1 MSRILFISDYAPTE
15 SNSGGIVM
23 AEQMHYLKQYA
34 DIDFLIY
41 SSEMVEYQA
50 FKTKYG
56 KICQRVKLGER
67 QIDIKNKLMK
77 RFVEYLF
84 SQTVLKIWL
93 VREKSYLKKMFMGE
107 EYSEV
112 FISVQGLYL
121 AKLVVDFEF
130 KKSSVIL
137 QYWDP
142 DAWWSEQ
149 HNFTVHST
157 NEIFEVHQSMERKE
171 YLRHIF
177 VPSEGMAMAV
187 RNRSEIE
194 YAKVSVF
201 YPSGKS
207 HFERVEPPKSFTDIR
222 NKFSKIIVMAGSTY
236 ALEEIRMMIEV
247 IEELN
252 TSNHEDEIQLI
263 FIGPKN
269 LSTGKKLLN
278 QRDENGSFIHLLGRL
293 SLAETDACLM
303 RSNINFLPYPFW
315 NRELVKQSFPSK
327 FSKYLGS
334 GRNMVIAAPNYSSLA
349 ILLSKYDIHEGLV
362 TTLSKT
368 NLSRETSR
376 LLSDDNYSEQQ
387 LLKFE
392 LIKKELFSQKYF
404 YNSLQYAFNFNDKI
418 SKEQDVITV
427 TIPVKQNW
435 VHFFNSFVRDFSF
448 WLENL
453 YSPLKTSVVLLYQL
467 FNQFGVIRFI
477 KLTIGE
483 KNYEKFIVAL
493 KRRVKF

>member
-1 MSRILFISDYAPTE
+1 
-15 SNSGGIVM
+15 
-23 AEQMHYLKQYA
+23 
-34 DIDFLIY
+34 
-41 SSEMVEYQA
+41 
-50 FKTKYG
+50 
-56 KICQRVKLGER
+56 
-67 QIDIKNKLMK
+67 
-77 RFVEYLF
+77 
-84 SQTVLKIWL
+84 
-93 VREKSYLKKMFMGE
+93 
-107 EYSEV
+107 
-112 FISVQGLYL
+112 
-121 AKLVVDFEF
+121 
-130 KKSSVIL
+130 
-137 QYWDP
+137 
-142 DAWWSEQ
+142 
-149 HNFTVHST
+149 
-157 NEIFEVHQSMERKE
+157 
-171 YLRHIF
+171 
-177 VPSEGMAMAV
+177 
-187 RNRSEIE
+187 
-194 YAKVSVF
+194 
-201 YPSGKS
+201 
-207 HFERVEPPKSFTDIR
+207 
-222 NKFSKIIVMAGSTY
+222 
-236 ALEEIRMMIEV
+236 
-247 IEELN
+247 
-252 TSNHEDEIQLI
+252 
-263 FIGPKN
+263 
-269 LSTGKKLLN
+269 
-278 QRDENGSFIHLLGRL
+278 
-293 SLAETDACLM
+293 
-303 RSNINFLPYPFW
+303 
-315 NRELVKQSFPSK
+315 
-327 FSKYLGS
+327 
-334 GRNMVIAAPNYSSLA
+334 MVIAAPNYSSLA